1 MTAGWLMLLRF
12 LPQLLL
18 WKKLFVRLKTN
29 MLAKKKKKDDL
40 VALPFSS
47 SPPLEGVAPLDYFYL
62 SFADLCS
69 WFSLILLP

>member
-29 MLAKKKKKDDL
+29 MLAKMLAKKKKKDYL

-47 SPPLEGVAPLDYFYL
+47 SPPL
-62 SFADLCS
+62 
-69 WFSLILLP
+69 